1 MAAAVPR
8 MVAMT
13 AASTE
18 RMMVVRTAPSSRSF
32 WNSSRYHW
40 REKPPH
46 TRLLLVALKENTMS
60 STMGA

>member
-18 RMMVVRTAPSSRSF
+18 RIRVVRRAPSRRAF
-32 WNSSRYHW
+32 WNSSSYHW

-46 TRLLLVALKENTMS
+46 TRLLRSALKEKTMS